1 VTGVVFEP
9 FAAVQPELA
18 VVERAATSDSYA
30 RVDFHAECEAAINE
44 QIKWV
49 GGGWGR
55 SAVAS
60 TCVAASAG
68 GAAADRHP
76 PSPCPAPAAS
86 STM

>member
-1 VTGVVFEP
+1 MTGVVFEP

-55 SAVAS
+55 SAS

-68 GAAADRHP
+68 SAAADRHP